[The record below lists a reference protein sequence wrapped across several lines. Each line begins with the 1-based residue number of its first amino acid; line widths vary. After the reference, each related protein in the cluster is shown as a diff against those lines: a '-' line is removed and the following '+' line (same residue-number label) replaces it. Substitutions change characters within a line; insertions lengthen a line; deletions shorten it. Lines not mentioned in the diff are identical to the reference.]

1 MDKQYTMKEALVAII
16 GVIFSVI
23 TLIWLMEAEPYN
35 SPQHND
41 TFNHKQV
48 DFDSLVVA
56 KDYMFKN
63 AIETL
68 SNRIKEQDKRIE
80 QVEKSG
86 KTKHKIGDN
95 TYEPNS
101 KW

>member
-1 MDKQYTMKEALVAII
+1 MDKQYSMLDALVAII
-16 GVIFSVI
+16 VVILGFVLFI
-23 TLIWLMEAEPYN
+23 GLMEGEPYN
-35 SPQHND
+35 KPQHND

-68 SNRIKEQDKRIE
+68 SNRIKEQD
-80 QVEKSG
+80 
-86 KTKHKIGDN
+86 
-95 TYEPNS
+95 
-101 KW
+101 

>member
-16 GVIFSVI
+16 VVLFGFVLF
-23 TLIWLMEAEPYN
+23 IWLMEGEPYN

-48 DFDSLVVA
+48 EFDSLVVA

-68 SNRIKEQDKRIE
+68 SNRVKEQDKRI
-80 QVEKSG
+80 QQLEKQL
-86 KTKHKIGDN
+86 KK
-95 TYEPNS
+95 
-101 KW
+101 